1 MDHWLAIREN
11 VIHKVKDHAP
21 QRDQVNRFYRCQ
33 NLDGVFEVEDEMPG
47 GPVLLVDDLVNSGW
61 TLTVASVLLRRK
73 GSGEVLPFAL
83 ASGELG

>member
-1 MDHWLAIREN
+1 MPFADVIRQ
-11 VIHKVKDHAP
+11 VKQHAP

-33 NLDGVFEVEDEMPG
+33 NLDGAFKVEEDMPG

-61 TLTVASVLLRRK
+61 TLTVASVLLRRH

-83 ASGELG
+83 ASVELG